1 MIMARKKKEF
11 NKNGTFQKRFT
22 DLWYKSGKTQEQL
35 AKALGV
41 TRPTV
46 VGWSDG
52 RNLPDIESLERI
64 TKLFGVSAD
73 YLLGLSDTVS
83 PDVSL
88 RAAVAYTGLS
98 EVAVERLH
106 MGFEDV
112 GYAGYGLSDEERNEN
127 RSTVSALIES
137 QAFERMIQSLGQ
149 VAKWAY
155 LENALVKLHV
165 QYPKCDPA
173 IVAPDVY
180 TSSEATRKTMAAN
193 LIRILESE
201 KIFCEEVELLKARS
215 KIEASLVVDV
225 MQILVEIRETG
236 DHHQFLATKAFYS
249 YLDQVVKDNHQKA
262 SKRFLKE

>member
-1 MIMARKKKEF
+1 MRENVKSSNNVELFPVRFREQNSKKPRSLDE
-11 NKNGTFQKRFT
+11 
-22 DLWYKSGKTQEQL
+22 
-35 AKALGV
+35 LG
-41 TRPTV
+41 
-46 VGWSDG
+46 
-52 RNLPDIESLERI
+52 E
-64 TKLFGVSAD
+64 LFGASRQTVAHWLNGDRFPNADALARMAQFYNVSVD

-98 EVAVERLH
+98 EAALERLH

-112 GYAGYGLSDEERNEN
+112 GYAGYRLSDEEKNEN

-137 QAFERMIQSLGQ
+137 QAFERMVQSLRQ

-180 TSSEATRKTMAAN
+180 TNSEATRKTMAAN
-193 LIRILESE
+193 LIQILESE
-201 KIFCEEVELLKARS
+201 KVFCEEIELLKARS
-215 KIEASLVVDV
+215 KIEASLIVDV
-225 MQILVEIRETG
+225 MQVLVEIRETG

-249 YLDQVVKDNHQKA
+249 YLDKVVKDNHQRA
-262 SKRFLKE
+262 SKRFQKE